1 MIVYD
6 TTFLYALLDDRDQG
20 HERAVSWLRGTDEE
34 GAVTPLVLGEVDYLS
49 GSRLGKEA
57 RSAFRQDVS
66 AGAYAVSWWPQAHI
80 ESVRVAERYAGLGV
94 SLTDGSLV
102 ALAARHGTTAIA
114 TFDERHFRAM
124 RPLSH
129 GTAFTLLPADAS
141 LEA

>member
-6 TTFLYALLDDRDQG
+6 TTFLFALLDERDQG
-20 HERAVSWLRGTDEE
+20 HIAAVSWLRHTDDE

-49 GSRLGKEA
+49 GSRLGTHA
-57 RSAFRQDVS
+57 RSAFRQDVA
-66 AGAYAVSWWPQAHI
+66 AGAYAISWWPQAHT
-80 ESVRVAERYAGLGV
+80 EAVRIAERYADLGV

-102 ALAARHGTTAIA
+102 ALAARHGTTAVA

-129 GTAFTLLPADAS
+129 GTAFKLLPADA
-141 LEA
+141 